1 VRTGDGERE
10 MDEAL
15 YREIEQLQEMR
26 MEELRQRY
34 REVFGEQSRT
44 KHKQHLVR
52 RIAWRLQ
59 VLAQG
64 DLSER
69 VRQRALAIAKDA
81 DLRVQVPPDWIAKRP
96 TAQGRK
102 SEVKDQRLPVIGT
115 VMSRVYR
122 DQTVVV
128 KVLQGGFEYQGRRY
142 RSLSAIAREAT
153 GTRWNGLL
161 FFGLTKRG
169 NGSKRAAH

>member
-1 VRTGDGERE
+1 

-15 YREIEQLQEMR
+15 YREIEQLQEMQV
-26 MEELRQRY
+26 EDLRRRY

-69 VRQRALAIAKDA
+69 ARQRALAIANDA
-81 DLRVQVPPDWIAKRP
+81 DLRVQVPSDWITKGPPAHR
-96 TAQGRK
+96 RK
-102 SEVKDQRLPVIGT
+102 EVKDWRLPVIGT
-115 VMSRVYR
+115 VMSRIYR
-122 DQTVVV
+122 DTTVTVR
-128 KVLQGGFEYQGRRY
+128 VLQGGFEYQGRRY

-161 FFGLTKRG
+161 FFGLAKRG
-169 NGSKRAAH
+169 KGSKRAAQ

>member
-1 VRTGDGERE
+1 MD
-10 MDEAL
+10 DEAL
-15 YREIEQLQEMR
+15 YREIEQLPEMQVR
-26 MEELRQRY
+26 ELRQRY
-34 REVFGEQSRT
+34 QEVFGEPSRT
-44 KHKQHLVR
+44 VHKQHLVR

-69 VRQRALAIAKDA
+69 ARRRALAIANDA
-81 DLRVQVPPDWIAKRP
+81 DLRVQTPSDWIAQRHP
-96 TAQGRK
+96 APYRK
-102 SEVKDQRLPVIGT
+102 GAIKDSRVPVIGT
-115 VMSRVYR
+115 VLQRVYR

-142 RSLSAIAREAT
+142 RSLSAIATEAT

-161 FFGLTKRG
+161 FFGLDKRG
-169 NGSKRAAH
+169 KASQRAAR